1 VSAIT
6 LRTSA
11 KNVNV
16 FLVFLLKKFVRAVV
30 LFPQFRPSVHGR
42 IYFFLLLEKIVHSF
56 LFKDM
61 YFKVIQ

>member
-16 FLVFLLKKFVRAVV
+16 FLVFLLKKFVRADV

-42 IYFFLLLEKIVHSF
+42 IFFYCWKKNCTF
-56 LFKDM
+56 LSVKDM
-61 YFKVIQ
+61 YFKVTQ